1 MIVPW
6 DLYALKRLTNE
17 ITGVDGAV
25 VWSRE
30 RDTRN
35 MCAVSSAGLQTPERK
50 PGVSKQRPKL
60 SVFETQPVFFA
71 SKPLGCLF
79 LALLFCIWLLFLL
92 FFFLPSPHLY
102 SCVWHLNLFILTE
115 RFAVVIAGRE
125 FLSTSPWASLS

>member
-50 PGVSKQRPKL
+50 PG
-60 SVFETQPVFFA
+60 
-71 SKPLGCLF
+71 
-79 LALLFCIWLLFLL
+79 
-92 FFFLPSPHLY
+92 
-102 SCVWHLNLFILTE
+102 
-115 RFAVVIAGRE
+115 RE